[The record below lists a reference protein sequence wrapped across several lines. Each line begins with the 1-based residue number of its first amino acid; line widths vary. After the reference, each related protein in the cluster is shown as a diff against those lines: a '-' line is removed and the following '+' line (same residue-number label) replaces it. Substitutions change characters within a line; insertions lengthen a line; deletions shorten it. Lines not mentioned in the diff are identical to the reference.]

1 MRNISWCPCLK
12 VRVNFLPR
20 RNYAAHFTVM
30 CGGSAAAC
38 LQLTSLTDCS
48 LGWLELSTRIS
59 PALFAGQLFVATGQ
73 QQAPALAGTGR
84 LQISAKSAGF
94 QTQAKLAPSLTAAE
108 AGPGTARCQA
118 CTSRAA
124 ARRYSGP
131 AAS

>member
-1 MRNISWCPCLK
+1 MLMLGGTTADILW
-12 VRVNFLPR
+12 V
-20 RNYAAHFTVM
+20 
-30 CGGSAAAC
+30 CGGGAAAC

-59 PALFAGQLFVATGQ
+59 PALFAGQLFVTAGQ

-118 CTSRAA
+118 YTSRAA